1 MCNYVFSP
9 KSLTICN
16 TGGYGNIHLADL
28 FLPSQINLQNLNS
41 LRDTLSSLHKCDIAV
56 GLQASS
62 KLKVVENI
70 VEWIHEASH
79 SPSSGTIELS
89 KYLLEQLLWVHI

>member
-1 MCNYVFSP
+1 MYLFSP

-16 TGGYGNIHLADL
+16 AGGYGNIHLADL
-28 FLPSQINLQNLNS
+28 FLPSQINLQNLNC
-41 LRDTLSSLHKCDIAV
+41 LRDTLSSLHESNITV
-56 GLQASS
+56 SLQASS
-62 KLKVVENI
+62 ELEVVENI

-79 SPSSGTIELS
+79 PPSSGTIELS